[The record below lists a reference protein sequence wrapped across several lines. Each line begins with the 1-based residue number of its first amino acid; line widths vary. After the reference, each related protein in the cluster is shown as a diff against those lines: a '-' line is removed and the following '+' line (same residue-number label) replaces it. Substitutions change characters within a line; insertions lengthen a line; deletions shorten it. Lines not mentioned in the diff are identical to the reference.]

1 MGQFYFGKE
10 QLLEKTA
17 ELKRNQ
23 FKPGYDGMTAQSAEL
38 WFQINAER
46 LLEQLAAGSFSASPV
61 SGFRTAKKSGGYRTL
76 VRVSAVDTVIQ
87 KCLLD
92 FVQERFDAGFSAF
105 SYAYRPG
112 RGVSGALQ
120 QYCAYGSGYRWAAKI
135 DPTDCFGNID
145 FSILEKAL
153 AAFVKNA
160 QLCQL
165 LMAFAKAPIAA
176 DGEIRSRE
184 KGIPQGIPVGPFLC
198 NVYLHSLDLFLEK
211 ARIPFV
217 RFADD
222 VVLFGNDYDALSKQ
236 MQTVL
241 HFMRK
246 KLHLQANQR
255 KCRLDNPMKLNYLG
269 HRFLVGKNGIL
280 TLELEESAAAAAH
293 AWQATNIQDHG
304 HTVHLLSDGILR
316 QKDFSLLMETD
327 GGNTEIPI
335 QATDCINVF
344 SNVIFDSGFFKLAAE
359 HGIVVN
365 LFDRYGHLDGRYL
378 PNRPM
383 HAPLVTL
390 AQLEA
395 YYDEAARMQ
404 LAKQFV
410 LAAIHHIRLNIR
422 YYRRHHK
429 GTVFD
434 EKLGQLDAVEKSIK
448 AEQDYQKLLLLEA
461 QARKAYYDCFDAF
474 LEDSRFTFG
483 QRSKRPPRNEV
494 NSMLSFGNMVLYSH
508 IATEIYKS
516 ALDVR
521 VGFLHATNARLES
534 LNLDVAEIFRP
545 LIVDRV
551 VFALLNRRQM
561 DPRRH
566 FDRLETGAVLLTA
579 EGKRLFLEEFYAKMV
594 SRIKVEEVSMRYSDL
609 IREEVRKLVRRFR
622 VGEPY
627 KPFKQVR

>member
-46 LLEQLAAGSFSASPV
+46 LLEQLAAGRFSASPV

-76 VRVSAVDTVIQ
+76 VRVAAVDTVIQ

-92 FVQERFDAGFSAF
+92 SVQERFDAGFSAF

-145 FSILEKAL
+145 YSILETAL
-153 AAFVKNA
+153 AAFVKDA

-165 LMAFAKAPIAA
+165 LMAFAKAPIAV
-176 DGEIRSRE
+176 DGEILSRE

-222 VVLFGNDYDALSKQ
+222 VVLFGNDYDTLSKQ

-280 TLELEESAAAAAH
+280 TLELEESATAAAH
-293 AWQATNIQDHG
+293 AWQAT
-304 HTVHLLSDGILR
+304 
-316 QKDFSLLMETD
+316 
-327 GGNTEIPI
+327 
-335 QATDCINVF
+335 
-344 SNVIFDSGFFKLAAE
+344 GFC
-359 HGIVVN
+359 
-365 LFDRYGHLDGRYL
+365 GRRTS
-378 PNRPM
+378 P
-383 HAPLVTL
+383 
-390 AQLEA
+390 
-395 YYDEAARMQ
+395 
-404 LAKQFV
+404 
-410 LAAIHHIRLNIR
+410 
-422 YYRRHHK
+422 
-429 GTVFD
+429 
-434 EKLGQLDAVEKSIK
+434 
-448 AEQDYQKLLLLEA
+448 
-461 QARKAYYDCFDAF
+461 C
-474 LEDSRFTFG
+474 
-483 QRSKRPPRNEV
+483 
-494 NSMLSFGNMVLYSH
+494 
-508 IATEIYKS
+508 
-516 ALDVR
+516 
-521 VGFLHATNARLES
+521 
-534 LNLDVAEIFRP
+534 
-545 LIVDRV
+545 
-551 VFALLNRRQM
+551 
-561 DPRRH
+561 
-566 FDRLETGAVLLTA
+566 
-579 EGKRLFLEEFYAKMV
+579 
-594 SRIKVEEVSMRYSDL
+594 
-609 IREEVRKLVRRFR
+609 
-622 VGEPY
+622 
-627 KPFKQVR
+627 

>member
-10 QLLEKTA
+10 QLLEKA
-17 ELKRNQ
+17 GELKHNH
-23 FKPGYDGMTAQSAEL
+23 FKPGYDGMNGQSAEL
-38 WFQINAER
+38 WFQINADR
-46 LLEQLAAGSFSASPV
+46 LIEQLCKGSFTASPV
-61 SGFRTAKKSGGYRTL
+61 SGFHTAKKSGGYRTL
-76 VRVSAVDTVIQ
+76 VHVTAVDTVIQ
-87 KCLLD
+87 KCLMD
-92 FVQERFDAGFSAF
+92 YTQEKYDAGFSAF

-120 QYCAYGSGYRWAAKI
+120 QYCSYGSAYRWAAKI

-145 FSILEKAL
+145 FSILQGAL
-153 AAFVKNA
+153 DKFL
-160 QLCQL
+160 QDERLCQL
-165 LMAFAKAPIAA
+165 LMAFAKAPVAEN
-176 DGEIRSRE
+176 GEITQRE
-184 KGIPQGIPVGPFLC
+184 KGIPQGVPVGPFLC
-198 NVYLHSLDLFLEK
+198 NVYLHTLDLFLEK
-211 ARIPFV
+211 ARIPFI
-217 RFADD
+217 RYADD

-241 HFMRK
+241 RFLRK
-246 KLHLQANQR
+246 KLKLQGNQR

-280 TLELEESAAAAAH
+280 TLEMAESPAAAAH
-293 AWQATNIQDHG
+293 AWQASNIKNHG
-304 HTVHLLSDGILR
+304 TTVNLLSDGILR

-327 GGNTEIPI
+327 SGNTELPI

-344 SNVIFDSGFFKLAAE
+344 SNVIFDSGFFKLTAE

-365 LFDRYGHLDGRYL
+365 VFDQYGRLEGRFL

-390 AQLEA
+390 TQLEA
-395 YYDEAARMQ
+395 YYDEAHRIT

-410 LAAIHHIRLNIR
+410 LAAIHHIKLNIR

-429 GTVFD
+429 GTLFD
-434 EKLGQLDAVEKSIK
+434 EKLAQIDKVEKEIK
-448 AEQDYQKLLLLEA
+448 AEKDYQRLLLLEA
-461 QARKAYYDCFDAF
+461 QARKAYYECFDAF
-474 LEDSRFTFG
+474 LEDSGFSFG
-483 QRSKRPPRNEV
+483 QRSKRLPRNEV
-494 NSMLSFGNMVLYSH
+494 NSMISFGNMVLYSY
-508 IATEIYKS
+508 IATEVSKS

-534 LNLDVAEIFRP
+534 LNLDIAEIFRP

-551 VFALLNRRQM
+551 TFALLNRWQM
-561 DPRRH
+561 DKQRH
-566 FDRLETGAVLLTA
+566 FDRFENGAVNLSA
-579 EGKRLFLEEFYAKMV
+579 EGKRLFLEEFYSKLV
-594 SRIKVEEVSMRYSDL
+594 SRIKVDEVSMSYSEL
-609 IREEVRKLVRRFR
+609 IREEVRKLVRHFR